1 LFGSGADGMPPWVPR
16 LLRQIVVLMV
26 VGYAAWNLARALRGF
41 LTLGL
46 ISVFLA
52 VALEPGVA
60 YLAKRGWR
68 RGLAA
73 GVIFF
78 GVGFSLAAF
87 VGLMIP
93 LIIDQVASLV
103 EKLPQYVADLSEF
116 AARFDV
122 DLSTDR
128 LTEAV
133 ASLDS
138 SVQSIAGDVAGT
150 LFGVGSRL
158 VSTFFQMLTIGLFTF
173 YITADAPRLR
183 RAVLSVVTPQRQ
195 REVLRVMEIAIEKTG
210 GYFYSRTLL
219 ALVSAVVTWMVLSAI
234 GIPFALPLGLWVGV
248 LSQFIPV
255 FGTYLGGILPLLIA
269 LLEDSV
275 KAIWVAVFILVYQ
288 QVENYLIA
296 PRVTARTMSLH
307 PAVAFGSAIVG
318 GTLLGAAGAIMA
330 LPVAAT
336 VQVFISTYLQRHQLV
351 ESSLLDLP
359 PERRKRVKA
368 EHSGEPGT
376 DPE

>member
-1 LFGSGADGMPPWVPR
+1 
-16 LLRQIVVLMV
+16 LLRQIVVLIV

-41 LTLGL
+41 LTLVL

-52 VALEPGVA
+52 VALEPGVV

-68 RGLAA
+68 RGLAT
-73 GVIFF
+73 GVMFF
-78 GVGFSLAAF
+78 GVGLGSAAF

-93 LIIDQVASLV
+93 LIIDQVVSLV
-103 EKLPQYVADLSEF
+103 DKLPQYVADLAEF
-116 AARFDV
+116 AQRFDV
-122 DLSTDR
+122 DLSTER
-128 LTEAV
+128 LSEAV

-138 SVQSIAGDVAGT
+138 SLQSIAGDVAGT

-158 VSTFFQMLTIGLFTF
+158 VSTFLQMLTIGLFTF

-183 RAVLSVVTPQRQ
+183 RAVLSVVSPQRQ
-195 REVLRVMEIAIEKTG
+195 REVLRIMEIAIEKTG

-219 ALVSAVVTWMVLSAI
+219 ALVSAVVTWLVLRAI

-269 LLEDSV
+269 LLEDPV

-296 PRVTARTMSLH
+296 PRITARTMSLH

-318 GTLLGAAGAIMA
+318 GTLLGAAGAVMA

-336 VQVFISTYLQRHQLV
+336 IQVFVSTFLERHQLV

-359 PERRKRVKA
+359 PERARRLKA
-368 EHSGEPGT
+368 ERSGEQEAK
-376 DPE
+376 PE